1 MGRSLDWSTMFS
13 YAVAGYGFAMMDVP
27 GQSGYSTDSGNF
39 VHDNTVKGHIIRGAV
54 DGPDSLFYKNV
65 YLFSEIIS
73 QLDGIN
79 ENELY
84 SFGASQGGAL
94 ALIVAA
100 LSRRV
105 KRVFSI

>member
-54 DGPDSLFYKNV
+54 DGLILFFIKM
-65 YLFSEIIS
+65 FIFF
-73 QLDGIN
+73 Q
-79 ENELY
+79 
-84 SFGASQGGAL
+84 
-94 ALIVAA
+94 
-100 LSRRV
+100 
-105 KRVFSI
+105 K